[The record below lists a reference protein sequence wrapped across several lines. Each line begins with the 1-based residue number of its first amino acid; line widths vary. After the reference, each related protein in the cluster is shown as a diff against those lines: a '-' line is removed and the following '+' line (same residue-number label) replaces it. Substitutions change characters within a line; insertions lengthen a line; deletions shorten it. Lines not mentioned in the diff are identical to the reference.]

1 MASVELEIWKAHSF
15 LCSGVKQKKKR
26 KSNKQMDFSFLFS
39 PEDIQVN
46 QNEQVI
52 LSQGWYSES
61 FMILDLAGITRLNT
75 VLMMV

>member
-1 MASVELEIWKAHSF
+1 MASEELEIWKAHSF
-15 LCSGVKQKKKR
+15 LCSGVKQKKK

-61 FMILDLAGITRLNT
+61 FMILDLAGIIRLNT
-75 VLMMV
+75 VLMMI